1 MTMSTSFAPRKE
13 KDVLREILL
22 YLRAR
27 GVFHFRVNN
36 TGTFDPGRRIF
47 LKPHNLTPGVA
58 DVIVLR
64 AGKMICLEAKS
75 PTGKQSPEQRRFEA
89 NVKAAGGAY
98 YVVRCIQ
105 DVLNAGI

>member
-1 MTMSTSFAPRKE
+1 MAHPLALRKE

-27 GVFHFRVNN
+27 GVFHFRINN
-36 TGTFDPGRRIF
+36 TGTFDPGRKIF

-75 PTGKQSPEQRRFEA
+75 PTGKQSPEQKQFGQ
-89 NVKAAGGAY
+89 NVKAAGGEY
-98 YVVRCIQ
+98 YLVRCVQ